1 MSNQEDEMINRMMSR
16 RLRLLSRR
24 PLAMI
29 GLMALTLISL
39 DALPVHAQSRTARSG
54 RTGYRNTLSRPTVS
68 PYLNL
73 TRGGNPAINYFTL
86 ARPPIDLRAQQFRQ
100 QQATQGLQR
109 EVETGVR
116 ASELP
121 PTGHSASYMNYSH
134 YYPGLTGRGPAGGRG
149 Q

>member
-1 MSNQEDEMINRMMSR
+1 MTRAVSCRVTELTSG
-16 RLRLLSRR
+16 
-24 PLAMI
+24 PLAWRRVI
-29 GLMALTLISL
+29 VAGLIAASFVVVDTLPLS
-39 DALPVHAQSRTARSG
+39 AQGRAARSG
-54 RTGYRNTLSRPTVS
+54 RAGYRNTLSRPTVS

-86 ARPPIDLRAQQFRQ
+86 TRPPIDLRAQQFRQ

-109 EVETGVR
+109 EIDEGVR

-134 YYPGLTGRGPAGGRG
+134 YYPALSNRSAGGH
-149 Q
+149 